1 MAPHVASLVGERG
14 IAVVATLLALVL
26 VSGLGTALLL
36 LSSGETLAA
45 ANYRD
50 ALLASYAAEAAIE
63 EVVPGLQKRDDWN
76 PLLMSADGIRAAET
90 TASSG
95 ALRIMLP
102 GGRAIDFAALTAR
115 ANCPQVVPSPAVCS
129 DAQMDASTADRP
141 WGRNNPRW
149 RLYSWG
155 PFDGRLPDVD
165 GSGVVVA
172 VWLADDPSEN
182 DDNPS
187 LDGSGAGN
195 DGAGII
201 LVRAESFGP
210 RGSHARVDTT
220 VMLSGGTG
228 GDPGYTGQRGEDELN
243 QGVRGGAVGQPGRE
257 LLRQDVIVQGG
268 NGRDE

>member
-1 MAPHVASLVGERG
+1 MTTHVGERG

-26 VSGLGTALLL
+26 VSALGSALLL
-36 LSSGETLAA
+36 LSAGETLAA

-50 ALLASYAAEAAIE
+50 ALLTSYAADAAIE
-63 EVVPGLQKRDDWN
+63 EIVPELQQRDDWN
-76 PLLMSADGIRAAET
+76 PLLMSPDGIRAAVT
-90 TASSG
+90 TTSSG
-95 ALRIMLP
+95 AMRVML
-102 GGRAIDFAALTAR
+102 GGRAIDFAALTVR

-129 DAQMDASTADRP
+129 DAAMNASTADRP

-155 PFDGRLPDVD
+155 PLDGRLPDVD
-165 GSGVVVA
+165 GLGVVVA

-195 DGAGII
+195 HGAGTIV
-201 LVRAESFGP
+201 VRAESFGP
-210 RGSHARVDTT
+210 RGSHARVETS
-220 VMLSGGTG
+220 VMRSGGTG
-228 GDPGYTGQRGEDELN
+228 GDHGYTGQRGEDELN

-257 LLRQDVIVQGG
+257 LPPQDAIVPGG
-268 NGRDE
+268 N